1 MNDEN
6 VPKHIAIIMDG
17 NRRWAKQKKL
27 PIKLGHKTGA
37 DTLEKITKYANK
49 IGVKYLTAYAFSTE
63 NWNRSE
69 EEVSA
74 LMLLLQTYIDDF
86 SKRADLENIK
96 INVIGDLSR
105 LSENLQK
112 SIERCVQRTIN
123 NTGLILNIAFNYGG
137 RAELV
142 KATKEIALDVKNG
155 KISADDITEETIGKH
170 LYTAGMP
177 EPDLMIRTS
186 GEIRTSGFLM
196 WQMVYT
202 EFLFMEKYWPD
213 FSEADLDF
221 CIQEYQKRNRKFGGG
236 TT

>member
-1 MNDEN
+1 MNDEKF
-6 VPKHIAIIMDG
+6 PKHIAIIMDG
-17 NRRWAKQKKL
+17 NRRWARAKKL
-27 PIKLGHKTGA
+27 PIKVGHKTGA
-37 DTLEKITKYANK
+37 DTLEKIAKYANK
-49 IGVKYLTAYAFSTE
+49 IGIPYLTAYAFSTE

-105 LSENLQK
+105 LSEKVQK
-112 SIERCVQRTIN
+112 SIEKCVNRTVN

-137 RAELV
+137 RDELV
-142 KATKEIALDVKNG
+142 KVTKEIASDVKNG
-155 KISADDITEETIGKH
+155 KISLDAITQETIEQH

-177 EPDLMIRTS
+177 NPDLMIRTS

-202 EFLFMEKYWPD
+202 EFLFMDKFWPD
-213 FSEADLDF
+213 FEEADLDF
-221 CIQEYQKRNRKFGGG
+221 AIQEYQKRNRKFGAK
-236 TT
+236 

>member
-1 MNDEN
+1 MNDEKL
-6 VPKHIAIIMDG
+6 PKHIAIIMDG
-17 NRRWAKQKKL
+17 NRRWARAKKI
-27 PIKLGHKTGA
+27 PIKIGHKTGA
-37 DTLEKITKYANK
+37 DTLEKIAKYANK
-49 IGVKYLTAYAFSTE
+49 IGIQYLTAYAFSTE

-69 EEVSA
+69 EEVTA

-105 LSENLQK
+105 LSEKVQK
-112 SIERCVQRTIN
+112 SIEKCVNRTID

-137 RAELV
+137 RDELV
-142 KATKEIALDVKNG
+142 KVTKEIASDVKNG
-155 KISADDITEETIGKH
+155 NISPDAITEETIERH

-177 EPDLMIRTS
+177 NPDLMIRTS

-202 EFLFMEKYWPD
+202 EFLFMDKLWPD
-213 FSEADLDF
+213 FEEADLDF
-221 CIQEYQKRNRKFGGG
+221 AIQEYQKRNRKFGAK
-236 TT
+236 